1 MRHLRTA
8 QVLWAGRELL
18 THPGTTLLMALSMG
32 LLTTMLATGLLLSQA
47 LTATTSRL
55 LDQGPDLVVRRVTP
69 DGGQPISI
77 HAADLAR
84 RVPGITDARPRIWG
98 TVPTPQATVTV
109 VAADR
114 DALGLLNANAAIQ
127 APVRGE
133 AVAGSGVRVPEP
145 DANLVLQ
152 GAAAITVRVTQ
163 RFPKEADLVSH
174 DLVMLHPDDARR
186 LLGLAP
192 DEACDLA
199 LAVFHPDEAEALLPE
214 LARVFPWP
222 VHIATRQETRKHY
235 ATAFGRRGGLAAILY
250 IPAVIALALLT
261 AGVIRQQIG
270 SRSRVG
276 LLKALGWTSRDI
288 VALQVTKAAIVGLP
302 AIAGGLMLA
311 YALVYAPSQTWAGTL
326 LLGWQETAPIMRLD
340 AGHAAPVF
348 LEVTGILLLPYL
360 AAVLWSSLVQ
370 AASSPQDL
378 LNRGS

>member
-1 MRHLRTA
+1 MRHLRWA

-18 THPGTTLLMALSMG
+18 AHPGATLLTALSMG
-32 LLTTMLATGLLLSQA
+32 LLTTMLATGLLLSRA

-77 HAADLAR
+77 RAADLAR
-84 RVPGITDARPRIWG
+84 RVPGITEARPRIWG
-98 TVPTPQATVTV
+98 TVPTPRAPVTV

-114 DALGLLNANAAIQ
+114 DAIGRLHAGAAIQ
-127 APVRGE
+127 APGLGD
-133 AVAGSGVRVPEP
+133 AVAGSGVGVPET

-152 GAAAITVRVTQ
+152 GAATITVRVAQ
-163 RFPKEADLVSH
+163 RFPRETDLVSH

-214 LARVFPWP
+214 LARIFPWP

-250 IPAVIALALLT
+250 IPAVAALALLT

-288 VALQVTKAAIVGLP
+288 VALQITKAAILGLP
-302 AIAGGLMLA
+302 ALAGGLTLA
-311 YALVYAPSQTWAGTL
+311 YALVYAPARTWAGTL
-326 LLGWQETAPIMRLD
+326 LLGWQDPAPIMRLD
-340 AGHAAPVF
+340 AGQAAPVF
-348 LEVTGILLLPYL
+348 LEVAGILLLPYL
-360 AAVLWSSLVQ
+360 AAVLWSSLAQ
-370 AASSPQDL
+370 AASNPHDL
-378 LNRGS
+378 LNRGN

>member
-1 MRHLRTA
+1 MRHRRYA
-8 QVLWAGRELL
+8 QFLWAGRELL
-18 THPGTTLLMALSMG
+18 ARPGATLLMALSMG
-32 LLTTMLATGLLLSQA
+32 LLTTMMATGLLLSQA

-69 DGGQPISI
+69 DGGQPISSQ
-77 HAADLAR
+77 AADLALKI
-84 RVPGITDARPRIWG
+84 PGITEARPRIWG
-98 TVPTPQATVTV
+98 TVPTPQAAVTV

-114 DALGLLNANAAIQ
+114 DAIARLTITAAIQ

-133 AVAGSGVRVPEP
+133 AVAGSGVHLPET
-145 DANLVLQ
+145 DAHLILH
-152 GAAAITVRVTQ
+152 GTDTITVRITQ
-163 RFPKEADLVSH
+163 RFPQEADLATH

-235 ATAFGRRGGLAAILY
+235 ATAFGRRGGLAALLY

-288 VALQVTKAAIVGLP
+288 VGLQITKAAIVGLP

-311 YALVYAPSQTWAGTL
+311 YALVYAPSQRWAGML
-326 LLGWQETAPIMRLD
+326 LLGWEKTAPIMHLD
-340 AGHAAPVF
+340 AGFAAPVF
-348 LEVTGILLLPYL
+348 LEVAGILLIPYL
-360 AAVLWSSLVQ
+360 AAVLWSSLLQ
-370 AASSPQDL
+370 AASNPHDL
-378 LNRGS
+378 LNRGN